1 MKPALF
7 LSPHISSYPVLLLL
21 GFLFGWWLARSRA
34 NFYGL
39 LPRDLDNISLILPIA
54 GLFGAR
60 FFARL
65 FYAKLPFLEALRVW
79 EGDGLVFYGG
89 FLFGIAAVLIY
100 GFVRRM
106 KLASLADC
114 LAPSV
119 ALGLAFGRIGCFL
132 AGCCWGDICVEP
144 ARLASIDDNAV
155 VARIQT
161 IPPISQSSWPMAVQF
176 PQKSDAYKQHARL
189 GLLEG
194 TAGRSHPVHPV
205 QLYEAVLAISL
216 CIYLSW
222 RSKTARNR
230 GDIALGMLIGYA
242 LIRFGTEFL
251 RADNKIYALNLT
263 FSQVVSI
270 WMLVGTIL
278 VIAIRSI
285 LQTRKQV
292 RDMTGKEP
300 HLAPAGGSGSSSSI

>member
-1 MKPALF
+1 M
-7 LSPHISSYPVLLLL
+7 LL
-21 GFLFGWWLARSRA
+21 GFFFGWWLARSRGK
-34 NFYGL
+34 FYGL

-65 FYAKLPFLEALRVW
+65 FYAKLPFFDALRVW

-89 FLFGIAAVLIY
+89 FLFGIASVLIY

-106 KLASLADC
+106 NLASLADC

-119 ALGLAFGRIGCFL
+119 ALGLAFGRVGCFL
-132 AGCCWGDICVEP
+132 AGCCWGDICVEQG
-144 ARLASIDDNAV
+144 RLAAIQDSAAV
-155 VARIQT
+155 TRIQT
-161 IPPISQSSWPMAVQF
+161 IPPISQPSWPMTVQF

-189 GLLEG
+189 GLVDG
-194 TAGRSHPVHPV
+194 TAVRSLPVHPV
-205 QLYEAVLAISL
+205 QLYEAILAGAL
-216 CIYLSW
+216 CLYLCG
-222 RSKTARNR
+222 RSKAARNR

-285 LQTRKQV
+285 LRTRKQA
-292 RDMTGKEP
+292 RDATSKES
-300 HLAPAGGSGSSSSI
+300 HLAPVGGSGNSSSI